1 MFESVIE
8 PSPLVSV
15 IMNCYNGENYL
26 REAIDSVLSQ
36 TYTNWEVIFWDNQS
50 TDSSAKIVKSYSDKR
65 IKYFYAPEHTVLY
78 AARNHALSKAKG
90 DYIAFLDCDDWWDK
104 SKLKLQINLF
114 DNENVGLVY
123 SNARLHYQGKGKNKI
138 IFKSL
143 PEGYIYGELLKR
155 YCVVLSTIVV
165 SKEVINLLEKKF
177 DNRFQI
183 IGDLD
188 LILRLSTITV
198 TKCVNE
204 AVVNYRWHGN
214 NLSIKQIDKKIYEVN
229 ILIKDLLKNKKI
241 AEHKNFKFLYSLIQD
256 IKIEGFLRNKRRL
269 KVIIELFS
277 YPNCFKKLK
286 YILATILPY
295 SVTNYFM
302 KFKT

>member
-1 MFESVIE
+1 MSESVIKS
-8 PSPLVSV
+8 SPLVSV
-15 IMNCYNGENYL
+15 IINCYNGEKYL

-50 TDSSAKIVKSYSDKR
+50 TDSSATIVKSYSDKR

-90 DYIAFLDCDDWWDK
+90 DYISFLDCDDWWDK
-104 SKLKLQINLF
+104 SKLKLQIILF
-114 DNENVGLVY
+114 DNANVGLVY

-165 SKEVINLLEKKF
+165 SKEAINLLEKKF

-256 IKIEGFLRNKRRL
+256 IKIEEFLRNKRRL
-269 KVIIELFS
+269 KVIMELFS
-277 YPNCFKKLK
+277 YPICFKKLK

>member
-1 MFESVIE
+1 MTETVIKS
-8 PSPLVSV
+8 SPLVSV
-15 IMNCYNGENYL
+15 IMNCYNGEEYL

-114 DNENVGLVY
+114 DIENVGLVY

-143 PEGYIYGELLKR
+143 PEGYIYGDLLKR
-155 YCVVLSTIVV
+155 YCVVLSSIVV
-165 SKEVINLLEKKF
+165 SKETINLLERKF

-229 ILIKDLLKNKKI
+229 ILITDLLKNKKI

-256 IKIEGFLRNKRRL
+256 IKIQEFLRNKRRL
-269 KVIIELFS
+269 KVIMELFS
-277 YPNCFKKLK
+277 YPFCFKKLK